1 MAVEE
6 GRLKAVIGELKGI
19 GITLTDIEKE
29 VNMRNKWGKKQNASV
44 DGYTTEELTSALS
57 NWMRF

>member
-1 MAVEE
+1 
-6 GRLKAVIGELKGI
+6 
-19 GITLTDIEKE
+19 
-29 VNMRNKWGKKQNASV
+29 MRNKWGKKQNASV